1 MNWKTFDTILLLFW
15 GISFVWALLKI
26 NITIEIILF
35 VSLIM
40 FIYYDLKLKIRNLSK
55 EEKQNG

>member
-15 GISFVWALLKI
+15 GISLVWALLKI